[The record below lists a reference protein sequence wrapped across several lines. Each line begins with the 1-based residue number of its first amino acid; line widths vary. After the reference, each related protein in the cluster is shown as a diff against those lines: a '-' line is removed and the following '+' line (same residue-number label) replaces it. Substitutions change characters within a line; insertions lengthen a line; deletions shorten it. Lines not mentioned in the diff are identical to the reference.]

1 MAWKH
6 FYFLALVH
14 IVYKGALRL
23 GNWYQIQARLT
34 PKVQFVWLVLTLHA
48 VHWHGWKRWASARY
62 SCLGTSTGTGVQLG
76 HEV

>member
-34 PKVQFVWLVLTLHA
+34 PKVQFV
-48 VHWHGWKRWASARY
+48 
-62 SCLGTSTGTGVQLG
+62 
-76 HEV
+76 